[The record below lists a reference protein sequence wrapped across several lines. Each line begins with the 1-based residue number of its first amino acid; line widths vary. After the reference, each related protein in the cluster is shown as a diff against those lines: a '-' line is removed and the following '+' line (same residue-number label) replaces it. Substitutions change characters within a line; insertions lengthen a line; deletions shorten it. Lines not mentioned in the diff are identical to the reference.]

1 LPKSLN
7 TLINCCTAPSSLLW
21 PLARENWLLD
31 AQGFLS
37 WPLLASRLYQI
48 ICTHRKLLLWLLLPI
63 GQWINSS
70 APPFLR
76 HQSVRMGWGFI
87 FFGEWELDLHCKNSS
102 ASGGQLQFISGT
114 AEGIRAKSCARPQ
127 FVRTCLNNE
136 INRNCNIL
144 CVVDGGGDGVLY
156 AWVGVFRG
164 GSCNQIAQKNEQ
176 HVGVQQLCQIDIKTK
191 SRCCYFY
198 DK

>member
-1 LPKSLN
+1 MHTPQ
-7 TLINCCTAPSSLLW
+7 AF
-21 PLARENWLLD
+21 AV
-31 AQGFLS
+31 
-37 WPLLASRLYQI
+37 ASFANRPVD
-48 ICTHRKLLLWLLLPI
+48 KLLR
-63 GQWINSS
+63 SS
-70 APPFLR
+70 VPPASISTDGLGVFFLE
-76 HQSVRMGWGFI
+76 
-87 FFGEWELDLHCKNSS
+87 EWELDLHCKNSS

-156 AWVGVFRG
+156 VWVGVFRG